1 MHILVGIVL
10 LAFGLAF
17 AVFAPT
23 MADSVGTRAGRV
35 FARSNAVAFRVIGG
49 LVALAG
55 LLYACGVIG

>member
-17 AVFAPT
+17 AVFAP
-23 MADSVGTRAGRV
+23 ALSASGGTRAGRA
-35 FARSNAVAFRVIGG
+35 FAPSNAVAFRVVGG

-55 LLYACGVIG
+55 LLYACGFIG